1 MARYLIMGPP
11 GAGKGTHATNI
22 ADRFGVP
29 AISTG
34 AMFRAEIASGSELG
48 KQVDALVQS
57 GALVPD
63 ELTDKVLA
71 SRLAQPDAA
80 GGWLLDGY
88 PRTMEQVETLDK
100 MLAAQGAKLDGVLML
115 DVPRDEVIRR
125 LMKRSTI
132 EGRADDTPD
141 VVGHRQMVYEAQ
153 TAPVVDEY
161 ERRGLVVH
169 IDASGSIEESATNVS
184 HALDAQEALHAK

>member
-34 AMFRAEIASGSELG
+34 AMFRSEIASGSELG
-48 KQVDALVQS
+48 QQVGALVQS

-63 ELTDKVLA
+63 ELTDEVLA
-71 SRLAQPDAA
+71 SRLAQPDAV

-88 PRTMEQVETLDK
+88 PRTLEQVATLDK
-100 MLAAQGAKLDGVLML
+100 MLADQGEKLDGVLML
-115 DVPRDEVIRR
+115 DVPREEVIRR
-125 LMKRSTI
+125 LMNRATI
-132 EGRADDTPD
+132 EGRADDTPE
-141 VVGHRQMVYEAQ
+141 VVGHRQSVYEAQ
-153 TAPVVDEY
+153 TAPVVAEY
-161 ERRGLVVH
+161 ESRGLVVH
-169 IDASGSIEESATNVS
+169 IDASGTIEESAANVTA
-184 HALDAQEALHAK
+184 ALDAQETLHAN